1 MNKKV
6 KIIEEAEKDVQFV
19 LHELRKQ
26 KPARHK
32 IRWGKT
38 TGQRVS
44 DSVAEIVGSWRFI
57 IIQAT
62 LLVLWIIINVISW
75 INAWDPYPFI
85 LLNLVLSFQ
94 AAFTAPIIMMS
105 QNRQN
110 AIDRQKAEIDYKI
123 NIKAELEI
131 EELHQKIDL
140 LREKEIKQ
148 LIEIIQRLEKR
159 MK

>member
-6 KIIEEAEKDVQFV
+6 KAIMKKEKNVQQI
-19 LHELRKQ
+19 LSELREQ
-26 KPARHK
+26 QPAK
-32 IRWGKT
+32 SKVKWGKT

-44 DSVAEIVGSWRFI
+44 DLVAEVVGSWKFI
-57 IIQAT
+57 IIQAG
-62 LLVLWIIINVISW
+62 LLVLWIIVNIISW
-75 INAWDPYPFI
+75 INVWDPYPFI

-148 LIEIIQRLEKR
+148 LIDIIQNLEKR
-159 MK
+159 IK